1 MGDLCVYIEIDGSRT
16 RVGKISGNRPE
27 NAVFRYE
34 PAYLNANGS
43 RPVSISLPLQSE
55 EFSPLRTKM
64 FFEGLLPEGFTRR
77 SVAQWLRADENDYL
91 TILAGLGKECLG
103 AIQILAEG
111 DTPPE
116 PAYRKLTE
124 KEVRDF
130 AAEGAAAS
138 AELVT
143 KAHLSLTGAS
153 GKAGLYLD
161 TKEGSWYLPEGTAP
175 STHIVKQS
183 HVRLKDI
190 VVNEQL
196 CQLTAKHLGIRVPD
210 SFIAEPQAGESLPML
225 FATGRY
231 DRKMP
236 DCPAVL
242 SGRPVPLRLHQEDF
256 AQALGVPA
264 AEKYESP
271 GRHYLHDMFTLLRMY
286 SADPVS
292 DQLRLWDMIIF
303 DHLVGNADNHIKN
316 FSLLYNESLS
326 GIRLAPAYD
335 IVSTAVYESQ
345 TRNMAMNIGGQY
357 DLSSIGRGSFAAA
370 AAEAGIGSRMALQ
383 RFDRMVEAF
392 VPALEKAADELEK
405 TGISRAAELKD
416 EIVRFGGIADLI

>member
-1 MGDLCVYIEIDGSRT
+1 MRDLCVYIEIDGSRR
-16 RVGKISGNRPE
+16 RVGKIYGNRPE
-27 NAVFRYE
+27 DAVFRYE
-34 PAYLNANGS
+34 PTYLNTNGS
-43 RPVSISLPLQSE
+43 KAVSISLPLQSE

-103 AIQILAEG
+103 ALQVLIEG
-111 DTPPE
+111 DTPPD
-116 PAYRKLTE
+116 PAYRKLTK

-153 GKAGLYLD
+153 GKVGLYLD
-161 TKEGSWYLPEGTAP
+161 TEDGSWYLPEGTAP

-196 CQLTAKHLGIRVPD
+196 CQLTAKYLGISVPD

-225 FATGRY
+225 FATSRY

-236 DCPAVL
+236 ICPAEI
-242 SGRPVPLRLHQEDF
+242 SGHPVPLRLHQEDF
-256 AQALGVPA
+256 AQALGVLA
-264 AEKYESP
+264 AEKYERP
-271 GRHYLHDMFTLLRMY
+271 GRHYLHDMLVLLRMY

-292 DQLRLWDMIIF
+292 DQMRLWDMIIF
-303 DHLVGNADNHIKN
+303 DYLIGNTDNHIKN

-335 IVSTAVYESQ
+335 MVSTAVYESQ
-345 TRNMAMNIGGQY
+345 TRNMGMNIGGQY
-357 DLSSIGRGSFAAA
+357 DLSAISRASFANA
-370 AAEAGIGSRMALQ
+370 AAEAGIGSRIAMQ
-383 RFDRMVEAF
+383 RFDRMAEAF
-392 VPALEKAADELEK
+392 VPALEKAADELEN
-405 TGISRAAELKD
+405 TGIRRAAELKD
-416 EIVRFGGIADLI
+416 DILCFGGIADLI

>member
-34 PAYLNANGS
+34 PAYLNAYGS
-43 RPVSISLPLQSE
+43 KAVSISLPLQSE

-242 SGRPVPLRLHQEDF
+242 SGHPVPLRLHQEDF

-335 IVSTAVYESQ
+335 MVSTAVYESQ

-357 DLSSIGRGSFAAA
+357 DLSSIGRASFAAA

-383 RFDRMVEAF
+383 RFDRMAEAF

-416 EIVRFGGIADLI
+416 EILRFGGIADLI